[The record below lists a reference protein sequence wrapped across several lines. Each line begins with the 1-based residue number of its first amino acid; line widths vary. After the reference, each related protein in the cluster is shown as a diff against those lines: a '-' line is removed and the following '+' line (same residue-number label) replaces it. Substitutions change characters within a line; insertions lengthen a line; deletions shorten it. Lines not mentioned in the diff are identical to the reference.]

1 MLQRIVIIGNLG
13 RDPEMRYTEAGHP
26 VTNMSVATNRKYT
39 NSAGDEVEVVTW
51 FRVSVWG
58 KQAEACNEY
67 LAKGRQ
73 VYIEGRLIASES
85 GNPRMWSGE
94 DGEQHTAFEI
104 NAYAVHFLG
113 TKPRSDPP
121 PVPEEEVPASLTPPA
136 ETEDDIPF

>member
-13 RDPEMRYTEAGHP
+13 RDPEMRYTESGQP

-39 NSAGDEVEVVTW
+39 NSAGEEINLVTW
-51 FRVSVWG
+51 FRVTAWG

-67 LAKGRQ
+67 LAKGKQ
-73 VYIEGRLIASES
+73 VYVEGRLIADEN
-85 GNPRMWSGE
+85 GNPRTWSGE
-94 DGEQHTAFEI
+94 DGKQYTSFEI

-113 TKPRSDPP
+113 TKPKGEPP
-121 PVPEEEVPASLTPPA
+121 PVPDSEVPPPP

>member
-1 MLQRIVIIGNLG
+1 MLQKIMIIGNLG
-13 RDPEMRYTEAGHP
+13 RDPEMRFTESGQA

-39 NSAGDEVEVVTW
+39 NSEGEKIERVAW

-67 LAKGRQ
+67 LAKGKQ
-73 VYIEGRLIASES
+73 VHVEGRLITDEN
-85 GNPRMWSGE
+85 GNPRMWTGE

-113 TKPRSDPP
+113 TKPISEPP
-121 PVPEEEVPASLTPPA
+121 PVPEEEAPAAP
-136 ETEDDIPF
+136 ETEREDDIPF

>member
-1 MLQRIVIIGNLG
+1 MLQKIMIIGNLG
-13 RDPEMRYTEAGHP
+13 RDPEMRFTEGGQP

-39 NSAGDEVEVVTW
+39 NSAGEEIQQTTW
-51 FRVSVWG
+51 FRVTAWG

-73 VYIEGRLIASES
+73 VYVEGRLITDDN

-94 DGEQHTAFEI
+94 DGEQHTAFEV
-104 NAYAVHFLG
+104 NAYAVQFLG
-113 TKPRSDPP
+113 TKPISEPP
-121 PVPEEEVPASLTPPA
+121 PVPEGEAPPTPAT